1 VKRSPLWPADP
12 EQPFPRPAGR
22 GTRMHDVVKGGQKSP
37 SKAERRR
44 GIVHAEKGFSLRRHR
59 AAGEARRQR
68 QVIACSK
75 CSKENQ
81 DHYKF
86 CLGCGAEL
94 PRSAEPKPFT
104 ANTPPQGVEAVS
116 EPPAAEVAPAPVAEA
131 APEEPTVEA
140 AAPAPAGMEPAPAEE
155 PVEAAPAAAEPTVT
169 ESEESANDSCP
180 QCGHSN
186 PPTNRFCASCG
197 YNVAAL
203 READAAPTPAAS
215 YDLAV
220 RLTALRADGSEAGSF
235 ALPEGENVTV
245 GRDTGSIF
253 AGDSYLSPRHAT
265 FVRKGDAIL
274 IRDEASLNGVYIKLA
289 ANAPW
294 KLADQDVFRIGQEI
308 IRYEAL
314 AEAENGADGVRQ
326 LGSPADDYIGRLALI
341 IGRNTTGNAFPI
353 PKEGVHCG
361 RERGDILFSDD
372 GYVSGLHCKV
382 APETDGGMYLTD
394 VGSSNGTFA
403 RLRDE
408 HSLAAGDILL
418 MGQQLFRVEV

>member
-1 VKRSPLWPADP
+1 
-12 EQPFPRPAGR
+12 
-22 GTRMHDVVKGGQKSP
+22 M
-37 SKAERRR
+37 
-44 GIVHAEKGFSLRRHR
+44 
-59 AAGEARRQR
+59 
-68 QVIACSK
+68 
-75 CSKENQ
+75 
-81 DHYKF
+81 
-86 CLGCGAEL
+86 
-94 PRSAEPKPFT
+94 
-104 ANTPPQGVEAVS
+104 
-116 EPPAAEVAPAPVAEA
+116 EVAPEAEA
-131 APEEPTVEA
+131 A
-140 AAPAPAGMEPAPAEE
+140 AAPAEPEAPAPE
-155 PVEAAPAAAEPTVT
+155 PEPAAA
-169 ESEESANDSCP
+169 AAGNDSCP
-180 QCGHSN
+180 QCGHEN

-203 READAAPTPAAS
+203 READAAPAPAAS

-265 FVRKGDAIL
+265 FVRRGDAIL
-274 IRDEASLNGVYIKLA
+274 IKDEASLNGVYIKLA

-294 KLADQDVFRIGQEI
+294 KLEDQDVFRIGQEI

-314 AEAENGADGVRQ
+314 GEAENGADGVRQ
-326 LGSPADDYIGRLALI
+326 LGSPADNYIGRLALI

-372 GYVSGLHCKV
+372 GYVSGLHCKIG
-382 APETDGGMYLTD
+382 PETDGDMYLTD

-403 RLRDE
+403 RLREE
-408 HSLAAGDILL
+408 HALAAGDILL